1 MKRCTRIL
9 LLFAALLLMPC
20 AAFAAPESA
29 ASPAATVSAA
39 PAPAPENAPA
49 GPEGAP
55 AFDTSP
61 VPDPTSAAEREAALA
76 GAEDFKDLSAG
87 DVDESFTPPAKRLTL
102 AERLTLQNAVC
113 VLWHNAQQQNPAP
126 VESLDLMNT
135 DAPDHVFISPS
146 AGYYFE
152 KGVWVF
158 EGLIRQ
164 MSPDSTGIE
173 RIPTVQYFNVHFE
186 PKEGGS
192 FFPAVVHF
200 TNVGGI

>member
-29 ASPAATVSAA
+29 ASPDTAVSAA

-55 AFDTSP
+55 IVDTSP

-76 GAEDFKDLSAG
+76 GTEDVNEIDAA
-87 DVDESFTPPAKRLTL
+87 TPPKRLTL
-102 AERLTLQNAVC
+102 GERLTLQNAVC
-113 VLWHNAQQQNPAP
+113 VLWHNAQKQNPEPA
-126 VESLDLMNT
+126 ESLDLMNT
-135 DAPDHVFISPS
+135 DAPDHIFISPS

-158 EGLIRQ
+158 EGLIRV
-164 MSPDSTGIE
+164 MTPDSTGIE

>member
-29 ASPAATVSAA
+29 ASPDTAVSAA

-76 GAEDFKDLSAG
+76 GAEDVNEIDAA
-87 DVDESFTPPAKRLTL
+87 TPPKRLTL
-102 AERLTLQNAVC
+102 GERLALQNAVC
-113 VLWHNAQQQNPAP
+113 VLWHNAQQQNLAP

-158 EGLIRQ
+158 EGLIRV
-164 MSPDSTGIE
+164 MTPDSTGIE

-186 PKEGGS
+186 PKPDGS

>member
-29 ASPAATVSAA
+29 ASPDTAVSAA

-55 AFDTSP
+55 AIDTSP

-76 GAEDFKDLSAG
+76 GAEDVNEIDAA
-87 DVDESFTPPAKRLTL
+87 TPPKRLTL
-102 AERLTLQNAVC
+102 GERLTLQNAVC

-158 EGLIRQ
+158 EGLIRV
-164 MSPDSTGIE
+164 MTPDSTGIE

-186 PKEGGS
+186 PKPDGS

>member
-1 MKRCTRIL
+1 M
-9 LLFAALLLMPC
+9 LLFAGLMLALAPC
-20 AAFAAPESA
+20 AFAAPESA

-39 PAPAPENAPA
+39 PAPAPENVPA

-76 GAEDFKDLSAG
+76 GAEAVNEIDAAA
-87 DVDESFTPPAKRLTL
+87 PPKRLTL
-102 AERLTLQNAVC
+102 GERLTLQNAVC
-113 VLWHNAQQQNPAP
+113 VLWNNAQQQNPAP
-126 VESLDLMNT
+126 VESLDLMNA

-158 EGLIRQ
+158 EGLIRV
-164 MSPDSTGIE
+164 MTPDSTGIE

-186 PKEGGS
+186 PKPDGS

>member
-29 ASPAATVSAA
+29 ASPDTAVSAA

-76 GAEDFKDLSAG
+76 GAEDVNEIDAAPL
-87 DVDESFTPPAKRLTL
+87 PPKRLTL
-102 AERLTLQNAVC
+102 GESLTLQNAVC
-113 VLWHNAQQQNPAP
+113 VLWYNAQQQNPAP

-186 PKEGGS
+186 PKPDGS

>member
-29 ASPAATVSAA
+29 ASPDTAVSAA

-55 AFDTSP
+55 AIDTSP

-76 GAEDFKDLSAG
+76 GAEDVNEIDAA
-87 DVDESFTPPAKRLTL
+87 TPPWRLTL
-102 AERLTLQNAVC
+102 GERLTLQNAVC

-158 EGLIRQ
+158 EGLIRV
-164 MSPDSTGIE
+164 MTPDSTGIE

-192 FFPAVVHF
+192 FFPAAVHF

>member
-76 GAEDFKDLSAG
+76 GAEDVNEIDAA
-87 DVDESFTPPAKRLTL
+87 TPPKRLTL
-102 AERLTLQNAVC
+102 GERLALQNAVC

-126 VESLDLMNT
+126 VESLDLMT
-135 DAPDHVFISPS
+135 MDAPDHVFISPS

-158 EGLIRQ
+158 EGLIRV
-164 MSPDSTGIE
+164 MTPDSTGIE

>member
-29 ASPAATVSAA
+29 ASPDTAVSAA

-76 GAEDFKDLSAG
+76 GAEDVNEIDAA
-87 DVDESFTPPAKRLTL
+87 TPPKRLTL
-102 AERLTLQNAVC
+102 GERLALQNAVC
-113 VLWHNAQQQNPAP
+113 VLWHNAQKQEPAP
-126 VESLDLMNT
+126 VESLDLMNM

-158 EGLIRQ
+158 EGLIRV
-164 MSPDSTGIE
+164 MTPDSTGIE

>member
-1 MKRCTRIL
+1 MKRCTRTM
-9 LLFAALLLMPC
+9 LLFAGLMLALAPC
-20 AAFAAPESA
+20 AFAAPESA
-29 ASPAATVSAA
+29 ASPVSAA
-39 PAPAPENAPA
+39 PAPAPEYAPA

-55 AFDTSP
+55 SFDTSP
-61 VPDPTSAAEREAALA
+61 APEALSAAEREAALA
-76 GAEDFKDLSAG
+76 GAEDVNKIDAA
-87 DVDESFTPPAKRLTL
+87 TPPKRLTL
-102 AERLTLQNAVC
+102 GERLTLQNAVC
-113 VLWHNAQQQNPAP
+113 VLWHNAQKQNPEPA
-126 VESLDLMNT
+126 ESLDLMNM

-158 EGLIRQ
+158 EGLIRV
-164 MSPDSTGIE
+164 MTPDSTGIE

-186 PKEGGS
+186 PKPDGS

>member
-39 PAPAPENAPA
+39 PAPAPEHAPA

-76 GAEDFKDLSAG
+76 GAEDVNEIDAA
-87 DVDESFTPPAKRLTL
+87 TPPKRLTL
-102 AERLTLQNAVC
+102 GERLTLQNAVC

-186 PKEGGS
+186 PKPDGS

>member
-29 ASPAATVSAA
+29 ASPDTAVSAA

-76 GAEDFKDLSAG
+76 GAEDVNEIDAAPL
-87 DVDESFTPPAKRLTL
+87 PPRRLTL

-158 EGLIRQ
+158 EGLIRV

-186 PKEGGS
+186 QKEGGP
-192 FFPAVVHF
+192 FFPAAVHF

>member
-29 ASPAATVSAA
+29 ASPDTAVSAA

-76 GAEDFKDLSAG
+76 GAEDVNEIDAA
-87 DVDESFTPPAKRLTL
+87 TPPRRLTL
-102 AERLTLQNAVC
+102 GERLTLQNAVC

-135 DAPDHVFISPS
+135 NAPDHVFISPS

-152 KGVWVF
+152 NGVWVF
-158 EGLIRQ
+158 EGLIRV
-164 MSPDSTGIE
+164 MTPDSTGIE

>member
-29 ASPAATVSAA
+29 ASPDTAVSAA

-55 AFDTSP
+55 AVDTSP
-61 VPDPTSAAEREAALA
+61 APESAELDALP
-76 GAEDFKDLSAG
+76 GADQSVG
-87 DVDESFTPPAKRLTL
+87 DVDQSPAAPPKRLTL
-102 AERLTLQNAVC
+102 GERLTLQNAVC

-158 EGLIRQ
+158 EGLIRV
-164 MSPDSTGIE
+164 MTPDSTGIE
-173 RIPTVQYFNVHFE
+173 RISTVQYFNVHFE

>member
-29 ASPAATVSAA
+29 ASPDTAVSAA

-55 AFDTSP
+55 AIDTSP

-76 GAEDFKDLSAG
+76 GAEDVNEIDAA
-87 DVDESFTPPAKRLTL
+87 TPPKRLTL
-102 AERLTLQNAVC
+102 GERLTLQNAVC

-186 PKEGGS
+186 PKPDGS

>member
-29 ASPAATVSAA
+29 ASPDTAVSAA

-55 AFDTSP
+55 AIDTSP

-76 GAEDFKDLSAG
+76 GAEDVNEIDAA
-87 DVDESFTPPAKRLTL
+87 TPPKRLTL
-102 AERLTLQNAVC
+102 GERLTLQNAVC

-158 EGLIRQ
+158 EGLIRV
-164 MSPDSTGIE
+164 MTPDSTGIE

>member
-1 MKRCTRIL
+1 MMKRFPQL
-9 LLFAALLLMPC
+9 LLLAVALLLAPC
-20 AAFAAPESA
+20 AA
-29 ASPAATVSAA
+29 SAA
-39 PAPAPENAPA
+39 PAPAPASAPA

-55 AFDTSP
+55 AVDTSP

-76 GAEDFKDLSAG
+76 GAEDVNEIDAA
-87 DVDESFTPPAKRLTL
+87 TPPKRLTL
-102 AERLTLQNAVC
+102 GERLALQNAVC

-186 PKEGGS
+186 PKPDGS

>member
-29 ASPAATVSAA
+29 ASPDTAVSAA
-39 PAPAPENAPA
+39 PTPAPENAPA

-55 AFDTSP
+55 AIDTSP

-76 GAEDFKDLSAG
+76 GAEDVNEIDAA
-87 DVDESFTPPAKRLTL
+87 TPPKRLTL

-158 EGLIRQ
+158 EGLIRV

-186 PKEGGS
+186 PKPDGS

>member
-29 ASPAATVSAA
+29 ASPDTAVSAA

-76 GAEDFKDLSAG
+76 GAEDVNEIDAA
-87 DVDESFTPPAKRLTL
+87 TPPKRLTL
-102 AERLTLQNAVC
+102 GERLTLQNAVC
-113 VLWHNAQQQNPAP
+113 VLWHNAQKQNPEPA
-126 VESLDLMNT
+126 ESLDLMNM

-152 KGVWVF
+152 NGVWVF
-158 EGLIRQ
+158 EGLIRV
-164 MSPDSTGIE
+164 MTPDSTGIE

-186 PKEGGS
+186 PKPDGS

>member
-29 ASPAATVSAA
+29 ASPDTAVSAA

-61 VPDPTSAAEREAALA
+61 VPDPSSAAEREAALA
-76 GAEDFKDLSAG
+76 GAEDVNEIDAAA
-87 DVDESFTPPAKRLTL
+87 PPKRLTL
-102 AERLTLQNAVC
+102 GERLALQNAVC
-113 VLWHNAQQQNPAP
+113 VLWHNAQKQNPAP

-158 EGLIRQ
+158 EGLIRV

>member
-29 ASPAATVSAA
+29 ASPDTAASAA

-76 GAEDFKDLSAG
+76 GAEDVNEIDAA
-87 DVDESFTPPAKRLTL
+87 TPPKRLTL
-102 AERLTLQNAVC
+102 GERLTLQNAVC
-113 VLWHNAQQQNPAP
+113 VLWHNAQKQNPEPA
-126 VESLDLMNT
+126 ESLDLMNM

-152 KGVWVF
+152 NGVWVF
-158 EGLIRQ
+158 EGLIRV

>member
-29 ASPAATVSAA
+29 ASPDTAVSAA

-76 GAEDFKDLSAG
+76 GAEDVNEIDAAPL
-87 DVDESFTPPAKRLTL
+87 PPKRLTL
-102 AERLTLQNAVC
+102 GERLTLQNAVC

-158 EGLIRQ
+158 EGLIRV

>member
-1 MKRCTRIL
+1 M
-9 LLFAALLLMPC
+9 LLFAGLMLALAPC
-20 AAFAAPESA
+20 AFAAPESA

-76 GAEDFKDLSAG
+76 GAED
-87 DVDESFTPPAKRLTL
+87 VDEINSATPPKRLTL
-102 AERLTLQNAVC
+102 GERLTLQNAVC

-126 VESLDLMNT
+126 VESLDLMNA

-186 PKEGGS
+186 PKPDGS

>member
-76 GAEDFKDLSAG
+76 GAEDVNEIDAAA
-87 DVDESFTPPAKRLTL
+87 PPKRLTL
-102 AERLTLQNAVC
+102 GERLSLQNAVC

-135 DAPDHVFISPS
+135 DEPDHVFISPS

-158 EGLIRQ
+158 EGLIRV
-164 MSPDSTGIE
+164 MTPDSTGIE

-192 FFPAVVHF
+192 FNSCGCVPRPD
-200 TNVGGI
+200 

>member
-29 ASPAATVSAA
+29 ASPDTAVSAA

-76 GAEDFKDLSAG
+76 GAEDVNEIDAAA
-87 DVDESFTPPAKRLTL
+87 PPKRLTL
-102 AERLTLQNAVC
+102 GERLMLQNAIC

-126 VESLDLMNT
+126 VESLDLMNM
-135 DAPDHVFISPS
+135 DEPDHVFISPS

-158 EGLIRQ
+158 EGLIRV

>member
-29 ASPAATVSAA
+29 ASPVSAA
-39 PAPAPENAPA
+39 PAPEHAPA

-76 GAEDFKDLSAG
+76 GAEDVNEIDAA
-87 DVDESFTPPAKRLTL
+87 TPPKRLTL
-102 AERLTLQNAVC
+102 GERLALQNAVC
-113 VLWHNAQQQNPAP
+113 VLWHNAQQQDPAP

-158 EGLIRQ
+158 EGLIRV

-173 RIPTVQYFNVHFE
+173 MIPTVQYFNVHFE
-186 PKEGGS
+186 PKPDGS
-192 FFPAVVHF
+192 FFPAAIHF
-200 TNVGGI
+200 TAVGGI

>member
-29 ASPAATVSAA
+29 ASPDTAVSAA

-76 GAEDFKDLSAG
+76 GAEDVNEIDAAPL
-87 DVDESFTPPAKRLTL
+87 PPKRLTL
-102 AERLTLQNAVC
+102 GERLALQNAVC

-158 EGLIRQ
+158 EGLIRV
-164 MSPDSTGIE
+164 MTPDSTGIE

-186 PKEGGS
+186 QKEGGP
-192 FFPAVVHF
+192 FFPAAVHF

>member
-29 ASPAATVSAA
+29 ASPDTAVSAA

-55 AFDTSP
+55 IVDTSP
-61 VPDPTSAAEREAALA
+61 APESAELDALP
-76 GAEDFKDLSAG
+76 GADQSVG
-87 DVDESFTPPAKRLTL
+87 DVDQSPVAPPKRLTL
-102 AERLTLQNAVC
+102 GERLALQNAVC

-135 DAPDHVFISPS
+135 DAPDHVFTSPS

-158 EGLIRQ
+158 EGLIRV
-164 MSPDSTGIE
+164 MTPDSTGIE
-173 RIPTVQYFNVHFE
+173 RISTVQYFNVHFE

>member
-29 ASPAATVSAA
+29 ASPDTAVSAA

-76 GAEDFKDLSAG
+76 GAEDVNEIDAAPL
-87 DVDESFTPPAKRLTL
+87 PPKRLTL
-102 AERLTLQNAVC
+102 GERLALQNAVC

-158 EGLIRQ
+158 EGLIRV
-164 MSPDSTGIE
+164 MTPDSTGIE

>member
-29 ASPAATVSAA
+29 ASPDTAVSAA

-61 VPDPTSAAEREAALA
+61 VPDPTSATEREAALA
-76 GAEDFKDLSAG
+76 GAEDVNEIDAAPL
-87 DVDESFTPPAKRLTL
+87 PPKRLTL
-102 AERLTLQNAVC
+102 GERLTLQNAVC

-126 VESLDLMNT
+126 VESLDLMNM

-158 EGLIRQ
+158 EGLIRV
-164 MSPDSTGIE
+164 MTLDSTGIE

>member
-1 MKRCTRIL
+1 M
-9 LLFAALLLMPC
+9 
-20 AAFAAPESA
+20 
-29 ASPAATVSAA
+29 
-39 PAPAPENAPA
+39 
-49 GPEGAP
+49 
-55 AFDTSP
+55 
-61 VPDPTSAAEREAALA
+61 PDPTSAAEREAALA
-76 GAEDFKDLSAG
+76 GAEDVNEIDAAPL
-87 DVDESFTPPAKRLTL
+87 PPRRLTL
-102 AERLTLQNAVC
+102 GERLTLQNAVC

-158 EGLIRQ
+158 EGLIRV

-186 PKEGGS
+186 PKPDGS

>member
-29 ASPAATVSAA
+29 ASPDTAVSAA

-55 AFDTSP
+55 AVDTSP
-61 VPDPTSAAEREAALA
+61 APESAELDALP
-76 GAEDFKDLSAG
+76 GADQSVG
-87 DVDESFTPPAKRLTL
+87 DVDQSPAAPPKRLTL
-102 AERLTLQNAVC
+102 GERLTLQNAVC

-126 VESLDLMNT
+126 VESLDLMSM

-146 AGYYFE
+146 AGCYFE
-152 KGVWVF
+152 NGVWVF
-158 EGLIRQ
+158 EGLIRV
-164 MSPDSTGIE
+164 MTPDSTGIE

>member
-29 ASPAATVSAA
+29 ASPDTAVSAA

-76 GAEDFKDLSAG
+76 GAEDVNEIDAAPL
-87 DVDESFTPPAKRLTL
+87 PPKRLTL
-102 AERLTLQNAVC
+102 GERLTLQNAVC

-152 KGVWVF
+152 NGVWVF
-158 EGLIRQ
+158 EGLIRV
-164 MSPDSTGIE
+164 MTPDSTGIE

-186 PKEGGS
+186 PKPDGS

>member
-29 ASPAATVSAA
+29 ASPDTAVSAA

-76 GAEDFKDLSAG
+76 GAEDVNEIDAAPL
-87 DVDESFTPPAKRLTL
+87 PPKRLTL
-102 AERLTLQNAVC
+102 GERLTLQNAVC

-158 EGLIRQ
+158 EGLIRV
-164 MSPDSTGIE
+164 MTLDSTGIE

>member
-29 ASPAATVSAA
+29 ASPDTAVSAA
-39 PAPAPENAPA
+39 PTPAPENAPA

-55 AFDTSP
+55 AVDTSP
-61 VPDPTSAAEREAALA
+61 APESAELDALP
-76 GAEDFKDLSAG
+76 GADQSVG
-87 DVDESFTPPAKRLTL
+87 DVDQSPAAPPKRLTL
-102 AERLTLQNAVC
+102 GERLTLQNAVC

-158 EGLIRQ
+158 EGLIRV
-164 MSPDSTGIE
+164 MTPDSTGIE

>member
-29 ASPAATVSAA
+29 ASPDTAVSAA

-49 GPEGAP
+49 GPAGAP

-76 GAEDFKDLSAG
+76 GAEDVNEIDAAPL
-87 DVDESFTPPAKRLTL
+87 PPKRLTL
-102 AERLTLQNAVC
+102 GERLTLQNAVC

-158 EGLIRQ
+158 EGLIRV
-164 MSPDSTGIE
+164 MTLDSTGIE

>member
-55 AFDTSP
+55 AVDTSP
-61 VPDPTSAAEREAALA
+61 EPDLENMP
-76 GAEDFKDLSAG
+76 GADLSVG
-87 DVDESFTPPAKRLTL
+87 DVDQSPAAPPKRLTL
-102 AERLTLQNAVC
+102 GERLTLQNAVC
-113 VLWHNAQQQNPAP
+113 VLWHNAQQQSPAP

-158 EGLIRQ
+158 EGLIRV
-164 MSPDSTGIE
+164 MTPDSTGIE

-186 PKEGGS
+186 PKPDGS

>member
-29 ASPAATVSAA
+29 ASPDTAVSAA
-39 PAPAPENAPA
+39 PAPASENAPA

-55 AFDTSP
+55 IVDTSP
-61 VPDPTSAAEREAALA
+61 APESAELDALP
-76 GAEDFKDLSAG
+76 GADQSVG
-87 DVDESFTPPAKRLTL
+87 DVDQSPAAPPKRLTL
-102 AERLTLQNAVC
+102 GERLTLQNAVC
-113 VLWHNAQQQNPAP
+113 VLWHNAQQQNPEPA
-126 VESLDLMNT
+126 ESLDLMNM

-152 KGVWVF
+152 NGVWVF
-158 EGLIRQ
+158 EGLIRV
-164 MSPDSTGIE
+164 MTPDSTGIE

-186 PKEGGS
+186 PKPDGS